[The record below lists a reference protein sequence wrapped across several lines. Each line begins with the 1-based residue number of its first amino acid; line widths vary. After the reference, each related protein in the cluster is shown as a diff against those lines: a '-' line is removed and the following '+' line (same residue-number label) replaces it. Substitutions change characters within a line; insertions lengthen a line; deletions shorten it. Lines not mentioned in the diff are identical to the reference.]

1 MESIA
6 PGLLARR
13 VLTVAEEHTAVRWG
27 SGAVRVFSTP
37 QMIALM
43 EGAAV
48 DAVDPL
54 LPSGQQTVGSRVDV
68 EHLAP
73 SPVGA
78 RVTAHA
84 ELTAV
89 DGRRLTF
96 RVWAED
102 SSGPIGRGTH
112 ERVVVDVA
120 RFMARAAERAG

>member
-1 MESIA
+1 MELIT
-6 PGLLARR
+6 PGRTAARS
-13 VLTVAEEHTAVRWG
+13 LTVADEHTAVRWG
-27 SGAVRVFSTP
+27 SGAVRVLSTP
-37 QMIALM
+37 HLIALL

-54 LPSGQQTVGSRVDV
+54 LPAGQQTVGSRVDV

-89 DGRRLTF
+89 EGRRLTF

-102 SSGPIGRGTH
+102 AHGPIGRGTH
-112 ERVVVDVA
+112 ERFVVDVA
-120 RFMARAAERAG
+120 RFMDRAAARAG